1 MWPDRRLVDLFGTEC
16 PIEQAPLAGANDA
29 LMGITVS
36 EAGAFGSLS
45 CAMLDVERMRAEI
58 HRIR

>member
-1 MWPDRRLVDLFGTEC
+1 MWRDRRLIDWFGIEC
-16 PIEQAPLAGANDA
+16 PIVQAPLAGANDA

-45 CAMLDVERMRAEI
+45 CAMLDVERTRAEI